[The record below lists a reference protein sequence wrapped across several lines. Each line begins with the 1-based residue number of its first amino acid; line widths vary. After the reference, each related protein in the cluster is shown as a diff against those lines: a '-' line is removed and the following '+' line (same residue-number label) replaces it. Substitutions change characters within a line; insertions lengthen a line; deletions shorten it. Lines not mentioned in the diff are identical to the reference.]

1 MELRHQEVLLTPL
14 TPPLRVQ
21 VNKSQQKSNSKPKG
35 CFNCGMQGHFLRTC
49 PYPRQQKDREAR
61 GRKETSVACVEP
73 TRNPPS
79 GGEPTLSRA
88 EKVEDLRRK
97 LHEAELAA
105 AVHSTSSIIK
115 NVTLSSNPSK
125 TNLGPVITS
134 KVEVNGITTE
144 ALVDTGSPVTIIS
157 LDFAMIV
164 MARERNKYKK
174 VEEWQEA
181 TLKKFET
188 PEVSLKSYG
197 GERLDILAQLPVRIT
212 QGDYQAD
219 VKVLVRKNAPTR
231 LLLGTDA
238 QPPLGYRLIKKETE
252 HSGVD
257 LTTGEAVQLN
267 LPVVK
272 ATPEAVEPQTITG
285 ETEGPTI
292 DREPQ
297 NIHESIPPRPG
308 VVRLLNAARI
318 PAGYQKMVRA
328 KVEGDVREKMSLFTP
343 LPLENGLV
351 MADSAV
357 DLSEGNCVVL
367 VVQNRGPTPVR
378 LKKKRV
384 LGQVV
389 AVTKYSSGAGKEQTV
404 DPISSSSATVCT
416 VAHDGIPPKD
426 REALLLQQLQ
436 LEVDHLPPEE
446 QGCLKDLIRSY
457 ADVFALNSG
466 ELGTTD
472 VVEHTINTGDHP
484 PIKQPLRRTP
494 FSLRAK
500 MDQLVQEMLSQ
511 GVIEQ
516 SKSPWASPVVL
527 VSKKDGGLRFCIDY
541 RQLNRVTKLDEFPL
555 PRIDDTLDLLAGAK
569 FFTTLDL
576 ASGYWQVAMDS
587 KDQEKTAFMTY
598 SGLYE
603 FKKMPFGLV
612 NAPATF
618 QRLMEVVLSGLAREG
633 CLVYLDDVL
642 VMGKTMAENNKNL
655 RLVLDRLRAAGL
667 RLKPKKCCFA
677 QLQVRYLGH
686 IVSSDGMRTDPKK
699 LQAVRE
705 FPPPSSVKEVRSFV
719 GLASYYRKF
728 IPHFAR
734 VAGPLHALTKKDVT
748 FVWTPEC
755 QSAFEELKQLLTTA
769 PLLVYPRFD
778 RPFMLETDAS
788 GSGLGA
794 VLVQRQD
801 DGSVRPVAYAS
812 RSLQHHEKNYGI
824 TELEGLAVVWS
835 AKHFRHYLY
844 GHKCQVYTDHE
855 ALKALLNTPRP
866 SGKLARWGMALQEL
880 DLAILYRPGKGNSN
894 ADVLSRS
901 PLPKVEGEGTPF
913 GIISAV
919 AAEVDENVPKDD
931 LATLQKE
938 DAQLKAIITY
948 METGVL
954 PEEE

>member
-1 MELRHQEVLLTPL
+1 MFHD
-14 TPPLRVQ
+14 RVQ
-21 VNKSQQKSNSKPKG
+21 GAKESVDEYAQALRKLFAKAYPSVLRGTSESNSMGQTVLANQFVAGLRPELKAKVVGTDGNIEQLLVKARFEEAKRKELATVRSTPQPKRPVTSQNGTAPPRSTPNTPNTTPSSASQQKSNSKPKG

-49 PYPRQQKDREAR
+49 PYPRQQKDREAS

-79 GGEPTLSRA
+79 GGEPTLSLA

-97 LHEAELAA
+97 LYEAELAA

-267 LPVVK
+267 LPEVK

-285 ETEGPTI
+285 ETERPTI

-297 NIHESIPPRPG
+297 NIHESMPPRPG

-357 DLSEGNCVVL
+357 DLSEGNCVVF

-389 AVTKYSSGAGKEQTV
+389 AVTEYSSGSGKEQTV

-426 REALLLQQLQ
+426 REALL
-436 LEVDHLPPEE
+436 
-446 QGCLKDLIRSY
+446 
-457 ADVFALNSG
+457 
-466 ELGTTD
+466 
-472 VVEHTINTGDHP
+472 
-484 PIKQPLRRTP
+484 
-494 FSLRAK
+494 
-500 MDQLVQEMLSQ
+500 Q

-569 FFTTLDL
+569 FFTTLDRGDGFKGPGEDGVHDL
-576 ASGYWQVAMDS
+576 LWTLRV
-587 KDQEKTAFMTY
+587 QEDAFWIGECAGDFPAPDGGRSVRTSERGMP
-598 SGLYE
+598 GL
-603 FKKMPFGLV
+603 
-612 NAPATF
+612 
-618 QRLMEVVLSGLAREG
+618 
-633 CLVYLDDVL
+633 
-642 VMGKTMAENNKNL
+642 
-655 RLVLDRLRAAGL
+655 
-667 RLKPKKCCFA
+667 
-677 QLQVRYLGH
+677 LGRC
-686 IVSSDGMRTDPKK
+686 VGDG
-699 LQAVRE
+699 E
-705 FPPPSSVKEVRSFV
+705 
-719 GLASYYRKF
+719 
-728 IPHFAR
+728 
-734 VAGPLHALTKKDVT
+734 
-748 FVWTPEC
+748 
-755 QSAFEELKQLLTTA
+755 
-769 PLLVYPRFD
+769 
-778 RPFMLETDAS
+778 
-788 GSGLGA
+788 
-794 VLVQRQD
+794 D
-801 DGSVRPVAYAS
+801 DG
-812 RSLQHHEKNYGI
+812 
-824 TELEGLAVVWS
+824 
-835 AKHFRHYLY
+835 
-844 GHKCQVYTDHE
+844 
-855 ALKALLNTPRP
+855 
-866 SGKLARWGMALQEL
+866 
-880 DLAILYRPGKGNSN
+880 
-894 ADVLSRS
+894 
-901 PLPKVEGEGTPF
+901 
-913 GIISAV
+913 
-919 AAEVDENVPKDD
+919 
-931 LATLQKE
+931 
-938 DAQLKAIITY
+938 
-948 METGVL
+948 
-954 PEEE
+954 